1 MSRTSI
7 PSAPAHDPRRR
18 DDGARE
24 HARFTVVDDICSG
37 IARDDSRRDQRGED
51 GERLGVVAKKAALAP
66 NMSSTTIMIIS
77 MMSFA
82 PLVDNTA
89 RNTLFS
95 HAHRWWS
102 SHSGRRY
109 RPGRRR
115 RHIAQG
121 Y

>member
-24 HARFTVVDDICSG
+24 RARFTVCGI

-51 GERLGVVAKKAALAP
+51 DERLGVVAKKAFALAP
-66 NMSSTTIMIIS
+66 NAMSSTTMMMMII

-89 RNTLFS
+89 HTTLFS
-95 HAHRWWS
+95 HAQRWWS
-102 SHSGRRY
+102 SHSGR
-109 RPGRRR
+109 
-115 RHIAQG
+115 Q
-121 Y
+121 

>member
-24 HARFTVVDDICSG
+24 RARFTVCGI

-51 GERLGVVAKKAALAP
+51 DERLGVVAKKAFALAP
-66 NMSSTTIMIIS
+66 NAMSSTTMMMMMIIT
-77 MMSFA
+77 MSFA
-82 PLVDNTA
+82 PLVDNTQA
-89 RNTLFS
+89 HTPLFS

-102 SHSGRRY
+102 SHSGRR
-109 RPGRRR
+109 
-115 RHIAQG
+115 
-121 Y
+121 

>member
-24 HARFTVVDDICSG
+24 RARFTVCGI

-51 GERLGVVAKKAALAP
+51 GERLGVVAKKAFALAP
-66 NMSSTTIMIIS
+66 NAMSSTTMMMII

-89 RNTLFS
+89 HTTLFS
-95 HAHRWWS
+95 HAQRWWS
-102 SHSGRRY
+102 SHSGR
-109 RPGRRR
+109 
-115 RHIAQG
+115 Q
-121 Y
+121 